1 MKREIIKRDY
11 GDGKSLEVVMTKS
24 GKRIYVTTYVFEQNK
39 KIVKMFYKRLRADKH
54 YKKVLDEF

>member
-11 GDGKSLEVVMTKS
+11 GDGKSLEVVMTKV
-24 GKRIYVTTYVFEQNK
+24 GKRIYVTTYIFEQNK
-39 KIVKMFYKRLRADKH
+39 KIVKPFYKRPRANTY